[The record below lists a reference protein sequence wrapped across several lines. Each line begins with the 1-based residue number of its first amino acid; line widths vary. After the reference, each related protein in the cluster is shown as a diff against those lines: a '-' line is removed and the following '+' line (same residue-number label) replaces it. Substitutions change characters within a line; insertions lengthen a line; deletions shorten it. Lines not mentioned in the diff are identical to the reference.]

1 MKYELGQEV
10 WWARFDATESSVLC
24 PDCFGKRYITCIM
37 GDGTEVTVD
46 CQNCKVGYEEFSRG
60 RIKTYDRAPRAE
72 KTTIIG
78 MDVSSEKVEYRVP
91 ESWIVPEDQLF
102 ETEEA
107 ALAKAQVRADD
118 ASSEELAR
126 IANKEKDTRSW
137 AWNATYH
144 RGCIKRAKKD
154 IEYHTKKLD
163 VAREKAK
170 KQCG

>member
-24 PDCFGKRYITCIM
+24 PDCFGKRHITCIM
-37 GDGTEVTVD
+37 GDGTEVAVD
-46 CQNCKVGYEEFSRG
+46 CENCKVGFEEFSRG
-60 RIKTYDRAPRAE
+60 RIKIYDRAPRAE
-72 KTTIIG
+72 KTTIVG
-78 MDVSSEKVEYRVP
+78 MDASYEKVEYKVPNSYRVH
-91 ESWIVPEDQLF
+91 EDRLW

-107 ALAKAQVRADD
+107 ALEMAQILADD

-126 IANKEKDTRSW
+126 IANKENNTKSW

-144 RGCIKRAKKD
+144 RKQIKRAQRD
-154 IEYHTKKLD
+154 IDYHTKKLD

-170 KQCG
+170 K